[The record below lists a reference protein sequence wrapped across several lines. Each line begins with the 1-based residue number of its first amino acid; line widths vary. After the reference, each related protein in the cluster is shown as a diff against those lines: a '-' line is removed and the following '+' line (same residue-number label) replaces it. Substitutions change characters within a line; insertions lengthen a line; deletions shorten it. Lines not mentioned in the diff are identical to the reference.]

1 MTPVDPARQTFHSP
15 QLRSVVR
22 EAVRFLTGTPIHA
35 LPPETFP
42 GAGVYLLYYSGT
54 FELYS
59 HIARHNRQSS
69 RPPIYAGKAV
79 PSGWRTG
86 RVVQTGGKRPLFQR
100 LREHA
105 RSIVSVPSLDVQDF
119 QCRFV
124 ILDDDEADLISAVEA
139 VLIRTSNPLWNG
151 VVDGF
156 GNHDPGSGRYNQ
168 APSEWDVLHPGRPWV
183 DRLTGPRPRRE
194 EIIANIQ
201 QHQAQ
206 GSLDFS

>member
-1 MTPVDPARQTFHSP
+1 MQ
-15 QLRSVVR
+15 

-35 LPPETFP
+35 VPPETFS

-59 HIARHNRQSS
+59 HIAHHNQHSS

-86 RVVQTGGKRPLFQR
+86 RAVRTEEKRPLSQR
-100 LREHA
+100 LREHG
-105 RSIVSVPSLDVQDF
+105 RSIASVPSLDVQDF

-139 VLIRTSNPLWNG
+139 VLIRTSTPLWNV

-156 GNHDPGSGRYNQ
+156 GNHDPGSGRSNQ
-168 APSEWDVLHPGRPWV
+168 APSEWDVLHPGRPWAS
-183 DRLTGPRPRRE
+183 RLTGQPPRRE
-194 EIIANIQ
+194 AIIAKIQ